1 MRTKTLLAT
10 LAGLALCLPAATASA
25 QSNPTVA
32 VLYLTNSALGA
43 QNAELAPLS
52 KGIADL
58 LINSLSANP
67 GVRVV
72 ERDRIQAVLDE
83 QKLATDGK
91 LDPATVVR
99 VGKIVGAHHMITGVF
114 ITERAS
120 GTMKISLRVF
130 DTETSQI
137 VPGAGVEETGKTDAI
152 MALIDKV
159 GAKLNSSLKL
169 PMIPAQAREEHQASM
184 KKQEK
189 VPFQA
194 VMLYSRALD
203 EKDHGNKEKAVTLF
217 RQAIAAFPAYEAPQK
232 ELAKLEKS
240 GE

>member
-1 MRTKTLLAT
+1 MRIKTVFTAV
-10 LAGLALCLPAATASA
+10 AGLALCVLAGTASA
-25 QSNPTVA
+25 QSQPTVA
-32 VLYLTNSALGA
+32 VLYLNNSALGA
-43 QNAELAPLS
+43 QNAELQPLS

-58 LINSLSANP
+58 LINSLAGNP
-67 GVRVV
+67 ALRVV

-91 LDPATVVR
+91 LDPATSVR

-130 DTETSQI
+130 NTETSEI
-137 VPGAGVEETGKTDAI
+137 VSRAEETGKTDAI
-152 MALIDKV
+152 LPLIDKL
-159 GAKLNSSLKL
+159 GARLNAELKL
-169 PMIPAQAREEHQASM
+169 PMIPAQAREQHAAAV

-203 EKDHGNKEKAVTLF
+203 EKDQGNKEKAVTLF

-232 ELAKLEKS
+232 ELEKIQKA
-240 GE
+240 GL

>member
-1 MRTKTLLAT
+1 MRFKTLSTAV
-10 LAGLALCLPAATASA
+10 AGLALMAGTGFA

-32 VLYLTNSALGA
+32 VLYLNNSALGA

-52 KGIADL
+52 KGIADM
-58 LINSLSANP
+58 LINSLAANP

-72 ERDRIQAVLDE
+72 ERDRIQSVLDE

-91 LDPATVVR
+91 LDPATAVR

-114 ITERAS
+114 ITEAKS
-120 GTMKISLRVF
+120 GTMRITLRVF
-130 DTETSQI
+130 NTETSQI
-137 VPGAGVEETGKTDAI
+137 EQTAEETGKTDAI
-152 MALIDKV
+152 LPLIDKL
-159 GAKLNSSLKL
+159 GAKLNSELKL
-169 PMIPAQAREEHQASM
+169 PMIPAQAREQHAAVM

-217 RQAIAAFPAYEAPQK
+217 NQAIAAFPDYEAPKK
-232 ELAKLEKS
+232 ELQKL
-240 GE
+240 GVGL

>member
-1 MRTKTLLAT
+1 MRYTKLTTAV
-10 LAGLALCLPAATASA
+10 AGLALSAIAATAVA
-25 QSNPTVA
+25 QSKPTVA
-32 VLYLTNSALGA
+32 VLYLNNSALGA

-58 LINSLSANP
+58 LINSLSMNP
-67 GVRVV
+67 GVVVV

-91 LDPATVVR
+91 LDPATAVR

-130 DTETSQI
+130 NTETSAIEQM
-137 VPGAGVEETGKTDAI
+137 AEETGKTDAI
-152 MALIDKV
+152 LPLIDKL
-159 GAKLNSSLKL
+159 GATLNSKLNL
-169 PMIPAQAREEHQASM
+169 PMIPAPAREEHAALA

-217 RQAIAAFPAYEAPQK
+217 RQAIDAFPAYDAPKK
-232 ELAKLEKS
+232 ELAKLERA
-240 GE
+240 GF

>member
-1 MRTKTLLAT
+1 MRLKTLSTAI
-10 LAGLALCLPAATASA
+10 AGLALMASTGFA

-32 VLYLTNSALGA
+32 VLYLNNAALGA

-52 KGIADL
+52 KGIADM
-58 LINSLSANP
+58 LISSLAANP

-72 ERDRIQAVLDE
+72 ERDRIQAILDE

-91 LDPATVVR
+91 LDQATSVR
-99 VGKIVGAHHMITGVF
+99 VGKIVGARHMIAGTF
-114 ITERAS
+114 MTEKDV
-120 GTMKISLRVF
+120 MKISLRVF
-130 DTETSQI
+130 DTETSEL
-137 VPGAGVEETGKTDAI
+137 VRGAGAEETGKTDAI

-159 GAKLNSSLKL
+159 AAKLNTNLKL
-169 PMIPAQAREEHQASM
+169 PMIPAQAREQHAADMKRQA
-184 KKQEK
+184 K

-217 RQAIAAFPAYEAPQK
+217 NQAIAAFPNYEAPKK
-232 ELAKLEKS
+232 ELQKL
-240 GE
+240 GAGL